1 MFIIALIVFLGF
13 YNQCYKEADL
23 LSEYK
28 VVLPGWMMQI
38 FSFPAKVC
46 KKVPLLNRLMPKE
59 RVYDMSIYNVTMLTY
74 AMISVITTSVFY
86 LLEDDFI
93 VSGAWFCIW
102 LFVATIMFIIS
113 VLCDICFK
121 RKNMP
126 LKVFLVVL
134 GIFGA
139 FLMFG
144 LCVEAAK
151 DLPVYVW
158 STLFGTVAAYVA
170 IFKVSFVEPVDGKYI
185 KYTFED
191 GLLKIDCGKRKI
203 DIPLE
208 KITRI
213 VISGRILFFEDEN
226 ELVSMPLNGEEIGV
240 AQELVENYYCR
251 QYEMDMEGVENW
263 RKIDYSQ
270 FEDEVKQKEKI
281 MHEKLL
287 EHREKA
293 DFEINGNMEYPY
305 KYWAGYHIT
314 GHKDGVPVSVYI
326 GTEKME
332 WSAGTAVVAPLIFS
346 KDTSECVL
354 LINDECGK
362 YMDEQLD
369 VGIEI
374 AMENSYEKNA
384 CRNKYS
390 KWMIPIIL
398 LQIIMFFAE
407 FIAKS
412 LVIKVLVIAGI
423 VSIWWVMSC
432 ALKKDLWHVGIKAM
446 LIYLF
451 NMVLTLSCVLMLI

>member
-1 MFIIALIVFLGF
+1 MFLVALIVFLAF

-28 VVLPGWMMQI
+28 VVLPGWVMQI
-38 FSFPAKVC
+38 FSFPVNVC
-46 KKVPLLNRLMPKE
+46 RKVPLIKRLMPKE

-102 LFVATIMFIIS
+102 LFVVAIMFIIS
-113 VLCDICFK
+113 VLCDISFK

-126 LKVFLVVL
+126 LKVFLAVL
-134 GIFGA
+134 GVFGA
-139 FLMFG
+139 LLMFL
-144 LCVEAAK
+144 LCVVVAK

-158 STLFGTVAAYVA
+158 STLFGTVAAYAA

-185 KYTFED
+185 KYVFED

-208 KITRI
+208 KITRV
-213 VISGRILFFEDEN
+213 VISGRIIFFEDEN
-226 ELVSMPLNGEEIGV
+226 ELVSMALNGEEIGV
-240 AQELVENYYCR
+240 AQELVEKYYCR

-281 MHEKLL
+281 MYEKLL

-293 DFEINGNMEYPY
+293 NFELIGNMEHPY

-326 GTEKME
+326 EKEKME
-332 WSAGTAVVAPLIFS
+332 WSGGTTIVAPLIFS

-354 LINDECGK
+354 LVNDECGN

-369 VGIEI
+369 VRIEV
-374 AMENSYEKNA
+374 ALKNSYEKNVR
-384 CRNKYS
+384 RNKYS

-398 LQIIMFFAE
+398 LQSIMFFAE
-407 FIAKS
+407 IMAKS
-412 LVIKVLVIAGI
+412 SVIKVLVIAGI
-423 VSIWWVMSC
+423 VSIWWVISY
-432 ALKKDLWHVGIKAM
+432 ALKKDLWHVGIKAIV
-446 LIYLF
+446 IYLF
-451 NMVLTLSCVLMLI
+451 NMVLTLSCVLMFI